1 MKINN
6 KIILPICGFLFGF
19 LCLIIALKKY
29 EIVVNYSE
37 SLPYKFVIIDKSKK
51 PTKKGQIAVFYV
63 LNNKELAVEKIKF
76 IKIYGGSEGSEI
88 LLKNNKIFVD
98 DFLIGEVK
106 EKSKKNQKLTA
117 IQSQI
122 ISKQKYF
129 FYSLHQ
135 DSFDSRYQEIG
146 LIDEKNIVGTVIFAY

>member
-1 MKINN
+1 MRLAMKINN
-6 KIILPICGFLFGF
+6 KIILPICGFLLGF

-76 IKIYGGSEGSEI
+76 IK
-88 LLKNNKIFVD
+88 
-98 DFLIGEVK
+98 
-106 EKSKKNQKLTA
+106 
-117 IQSQI
+117 
-122 ISKQKYF
+122 
-129 FYSLHQ
+129 
-135 DSFDSRYQEIG
+135 
-146 LIDEKNIVGTVIFAY
+146 